1 VTRSNILGKKRLPPT
16 FVDNLL
22 TVYFTV
28 VVKSTIRT
36 RLSVMTTAR
45 VRYVANSLLKNI

>member
-1 VTRSNILGKKRLPPT
+1 VTRSYTIWKKRLPRP
-16 FVDNLL
+16 FVANLL
-22 TVYFTV
+22 TVYFTGV
-28 VVKSTIRT
+28 VQSTIRT